1 MGRALDWLA
10 VALLVAAAIAVALG
24 VRALDR
30 EEDRYALYWLAV
42 GALSLKASTDLV
54 RPRRAR

>member
-10 VALLVAAAIAVALG
+10 VALLLAAAIAFSLG

-42 GALSLKASTDLV
+42 GALSLKSGADLLK
-54 RPRRAR
+54 PRSAR

>member
-10 VALLVAAAIAVALG
+10 VALLLGSAIAFALG
-24 VRALDR
+24 VRALDH

-42 GALSLKASTDLV
+42 GAMSLKSSTDLV

>member
-10 VALLVAAAIAVALG
+10 VALLLAAAIAFALG

-42 GALSLKASTDLV
+42 GAMALKSSTDLV
-54 RPRRAR
+54 RPRKAR

>member
-10 VALLVAAAIAVALG
+10 VALLLTAALAFALG

-42 GALSLKASTDLV
+42 GAMALKASTDLV
-54 RPRRAR
+54 KPRRAR

>member
-1 MGRALDWLA
+1 MGRALDVLA
-10 VALLVAAAIAVALG
+10 MSLLLGAAFAFALG

-42 GALSLKASTDLV
+42 GAMALKSSTDLL

>member
-1 MGRALDWLA
+1 MGRALDLIALA
-10 VALLVAAAIAVALG
+10 LILSAALAFALG

-30 EEDRYALYWLAV
+30 EEDRYALYWLVV
-42 GALSLKASTDLV
+42 GAVALKSSTDLL

>member
-1 MGRALDWLA
+1 MARALDWLA
-10 VALLVAAAIAVALG
+10 VTLLLCAALAFALG

-42 GALSLKASTDLV
+42 GALALKSSTDLV